1 MLAPSGNR
9 RGAALYLLAWLL
21 LGVALGGAVAAA
33 FDAPWLNAMIFAV
46 PATVM
51 YGVGAGFSAYYLCRA
66 YPLAERGLAGVVTA
80 LGASA
85 VVSALLWS
93 ALLGGWN
100 ALGAWLQVPWAGI
113 AYTPPLKALLF
124 GLGVL
129 LYGLLAAIN
138 YLAAESERA
147 SSALQRELQS
157 RLAAREAELRM
168 LRTQIDP
175 HFLFNSLNSISALT
189 SQNPKGA
196 REMTLQLA
204 SFFRLSLGVAEHA
217 AIPLAQEMHL
227 IRHFLAVEKVRFGE
241 RLQLEEAID
250 AGAERCLVPPMII
263 QPLVENAVKH
273 GIAGL
278 PDGGKVRVAARHA
291 GSQLLIVVDNA
302 MDDEP
307 PSPRGGNDGAGIG
320 LANVRQRLAGAY
332 GTEAAVHWGARDGV
346 FTVEIRLPAQVA
358 PARDVAGKDSK
369 E

>member
-1 MLAPSGNR
+1 MLSPIGNR

-21 LGVALGGAVAAA
+21 LGVAIGGATAAA
-33 FDAPWLNAMIFAV
+33 FDTPWFNAMLFAV
-46 PATVM
+46 PATM
-51 YGVGAGFSAYYLCRA
+51 LYGVGAGFSAYYLCRA
-66 YPLAERGLAGVVTA
+66 YPLSERSLAGVVTA

-100 ALGAWLQVPWAGI
+100 ALCGWLEVAWAGI
-113 AYTPPLKALLF
+113 PYTPPLKAVIF

-129 LYGLLAAIN
+129 LYGLLAAVN
-138 YLAAESERA
+138 YLATESERA
-147 SSALQRELQS
+147 SNAQQRELQS

-204 SFFRLSLGVAEHA
+204 GFFRLSLGVAERT
-217 AIPLAQEMHL
+217 AIPLSQEMQL
-227 IRHFLAVEKVRFGE
+227 VRHFLAVEKVRFGD
-241 RLQLEEAID
+241 RLQLEEAIHAD
-250 AGAERCLVPPMII
+250 AESCLVPPMII

-278 PDGGKVRVAARHA
+278 PDGGKIRVAARRA
-291 GSQLLIVVDNA
+291 GSQLQVVVDNA
-302 MDDEP
+302 MDDDEA
-307 PSPRGGNDGAGIG
+307 PSSGGKGNGIG
-320 LANVRQRLAGAY
+320 LANVRQRLAGCY

-346 FTVEIRLPAQVA
+346 FVVEMTLPARTA
-358 PARDVAGKDSK
+358 EAGSEYSK

>member
-1 MLAPSGNR
+1 MLAPTGNR
-9 RGAALYLLAWLL
+9 RSAVLYLLAWLL
-21 LGVALGGAVAAA
+21 LGVALGGAIAAA
-33 FDAPWLNAMIFAV
+33 FDARWVNAMIFAI
-46 PATVM
+46 PATVL

-66 YPLAERGLAGVVTA
+66 YPLAERSLAGVVTA

-93 ALLGGWN
+93 ALLEGWN
-100 ALGAWLQVPWAGI
+100 TLGSALNVAWAGI
-113 AYTPPLKALLF
+113 DYTPSLKAVLF

-138 YLAAESERA
+138 YLATESERA

-217 AIPLAQEMHL
+217 VIPLAQEMQL
-227 IRHFLAVEKVRFGE
+227 IRHFLAVEKVRFGD
-241 RLQLEEAID
+241 RLQLEEAIEPE
-250 AGAERCLVPPMII
+250 AESCAVPPMLI

-278 PDGGKVRVAARHA
+278 PEGGKIRVAARRA
-291 GSQLLIVVDNA
+291 GSQLRIVVDNA
-302 MDDEP
+302 MDADGP
-307 PSPRGGNDGAGIG
+307 APRREGNGIG
-320 LANVRQRLAGAY
+320 LANVRQRLAGSY
-332 GTEAAVHWGARDGV
+332 GSEAAVHWGARDGV
-346 FTVEIRLPAQVA
+346 FVVEMTLPAQTGEES
-358 PARDVAGKDSK
+358 RK
-369 E
+369 

>member
-1 MLAPSGNR
+1 MFATER
-9 RGAALYLLAWLL
+9 RGAVLYLLVWLL
-21 LGVALGGAVAAA
+21 LGVAVGGATAAA
-33 FDAPWLNAMIFAV
+33 FDAPWLNAMVFAI
-46 PATVM
+46 PPTM
-51 YGVGAGFSAYYLCRA
+51 LYGIGAGFSAYYLCRA
-66 YPLAERGLAGVVTA
+66 FPLAERSLVGVVTA

-100 ALGAWLQVPWAGI
+100 ALCAWLHVAWAGLP
-113 AYTPPLKALLF
+113 YTPPLKAVLF

-129 LYGLLAAIN
+129 LYGLLATVN
-138 YLAAESERA
+138 YLAVESERA
-147 SSALQRELQS
+147 AGAQQRELQS

-204 SFFRLSLGVAEHA
+204 GFFRLSLGVAEHA
-217 AIPLAQEMHL
+217 AIPLAREMQL
-227 IRHFLAVEKVRFGE
+227 VRHFLAVEKVRFGE
-241 RLQLEEAID
+241 RLQLEDAIEPD
-250 AGAERCLVPPMII
+250 ALSCLVPPMII

-278 PDGGKVRVAARHA
+278 PDGGKIRVAARRA
-291 GSQLLIVVDNA
+291 GSQLRIVVDNA
-302 MDDEP
+302 MDGQTPARRE
-307 PSPRGGNDGAGIG
+307 GGGVG
-320 LANVRQRLAGAY
+320 LANVRQRLAGSY
-332 GTEAAVHWGARDGV
+332 GAEAAVHWGARDGV
-346 FTVEIRLPAQVA
+346 FVVEMTLPA
-358 PARDVAGKDSK
+358 DTGEAGGEHSK

>member
-1 MLAPSGNR
+1 MYVTDR
-9 RGAALYLLAWLL
+9 RGAVLYLLAWLL
-21 LGVALGGAVAAA
+21 LGVAIGGAIAAA
-33 FDAPWLNAMIFAV
+33 FNAAWLNAMIFAV
-46 PATVM
+46 PATM
-51 YGVGAGFSAYYLCRA
+51 LYGVGAGFSAYYLCRA
-66 YPLAERGLAGVVTA
+66 YPLAERGLASVVTA

-100 ALGAWLQVPWAGI
+100 ALCVSLEVAWAGI
-113 AYTPPLKALLF
+113 GYTPPLKALLF

-129 LYGLLAAIN
+129 LYGLLAVIN

-147 SSALQRELQS
+147 SSAQQRELQS

-189 SQNPKGA
+189 SQNPQGA
-196 REMTLQLA
+196 RDMTLQLA
-204 SFFRLSLGVAEHA
+204 GFFRLSLGFAQHT
-217 AIPLAQEMHL
+217 AIPLAQEMTL

-241 RLQLEEAID
+241 RLELEEDIQP
-250 AGAERCLVPPMII
+250 GADRCLVPPMII

-278 PDGGKVRVAARHA
+278 PEGGKIRVAARRA
-291 GSQLLIVVDNA
+291 GSQLRIVVDNA
-302 MDDEP
+302 MDADM
-307 PSPRGGNDGAGIG
+307 PSSPVPGRDGHGIG
-320 LANVRQRLAGAY
+320 LTNVRRRLAGSY
-332 GTEAAVHWGARDGV
+332 GTEAAVHWGARDGN
-346 FTVEIRLPAQVA
+346 FKVEMTLPAQA
-358 PARDVAGKDSK
+358 PDGGNR

>member
-1 MLAPSGNR
+1 MLSPTGNR

-21 LGVALGGAVAAA
+21 LGIAVGGATAAA

-46 PATVM
+46 PATMM

-66 YPLAERGLAGVVTA
+66 YPLVQRSLASVVMA

-100 ALGAWLQVPWAGI
+100 AWCLWFDAPWAGI
-113 AYTPPLKALLF
+113 AYTPPLRAALF

-129 LYGLLAAIN
+129 LYGLLAAVN
-138 YLAAESERA
+138 YLATESERA
-147 SSALQRELQS
+147 SDAQQRELQS

-204 SFFRLSLGVAEHA
+204 GFFRLSLGVAERA
-217 AIPLAQEMHL
+217 AIPLAQEMQL

-241 RLQLEEAID
+241 RLQLEEAIQPE
-250 AGAERCLVPPMII
+250 AESCMVPPMII

-278 PDGGKVRVAARHA
+278 SEGGKIRVAARHT
-291 GSQLLIVVDNA
+291 GSQLRIVVDNA
-302 MDDEP
+302 MDDEMP
-307 PSPRGGNDGAGIG
+307 APREGGGIG
-320 LANVRQRLAGAY
+320 LANVRRRLAGSY
-332 GTEAAVHWGARDGV
+332 GSEASVHWGARDGV
-346 FTVEIRLPAQVA
+346 FVVEMILPA
-358 PARDVAGKDSK
+358 RTAGGSG
-369 E
+369 ENE